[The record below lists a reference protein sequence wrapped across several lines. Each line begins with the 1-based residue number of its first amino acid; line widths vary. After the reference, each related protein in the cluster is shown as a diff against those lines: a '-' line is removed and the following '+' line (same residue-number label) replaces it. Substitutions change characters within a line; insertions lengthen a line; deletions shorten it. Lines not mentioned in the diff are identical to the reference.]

1 MRVLTGLVLTTAFVA
16 FIPGTAIACEW
27 MKSAKSPMTE
37 ITLDQTSKPVTSLA
51 TNDLD
56 SGIVAEEEAKEIK
69 APVRPAE

>member
-16 FIPGTAIACEW
+16 FVPGTAIACEW

-37 ITLDQTSKPVTSLA
+37 ITLDQTSKPVASLA

-56 SGIVAEEEAKEIK
+56 ASVVAEEEARQIK
-69 APVRPAE
+69 KPAQPAK